1 MQIQF
6 KNQGSESTRL
16 AKSKSKLFWK
26 EIKSQ
31 YKQSSEESHALNTID
46 MYTHFIELYSSE
58 STEHDD
64 QEATNYIFK
73 YRKKSTHLQY
83 VYRKYDRK

>member
-6 KNQGSESTRL
+6 KNQESESTRL

-31 YKQSSEESHALNTID
+31 YKQSSKESHALNTID